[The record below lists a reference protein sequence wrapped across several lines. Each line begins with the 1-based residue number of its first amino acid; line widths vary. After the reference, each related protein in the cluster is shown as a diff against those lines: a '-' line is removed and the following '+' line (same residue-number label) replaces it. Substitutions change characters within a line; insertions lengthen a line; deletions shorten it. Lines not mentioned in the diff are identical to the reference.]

1 MTYINVV
8 FIDNIKKRKG
18 KAKMRLLIV
27 EKDIFNINLLLFVKF
42 MNKIN
47 YWGKWKVYNICS
59 PEVNCTVFVESVFSR
74 GLHTKNRIKNKFY
87 SIYSILFKQ
96 A

>member
-8 FIDNIKKRKG
+8 FIENIKKRKG

-47 YWGKWKVYNICS
+47 YWGKWK
-59 PEVNCTVFVESVFSR
+59 
-74 GLHTKNRIKNKFY
+74 
-87 SIYSILFKQ
+87 IYVAQ
-96 A
+96 R